1 MGTRFMATKEAPIH
15 NSIKQELV
23 KGTERDTA
31 LIMRTFRN
39 TSRIY
44 KVTTPSL
51 GANMCQNSVAQQ
63 VIEIEKQNSATPD
76 FKKIQPLVAGVRGRK
91 VFTEGDKDAGVWTA
105 GQVVGLI
112 DDIPSC
118 EDLLATMVKEA
129 EEIIGEM
136 ASKVTVE
143 SKL

>member
-1 MGTRFMATKEAPIH
+1 
-15 NSIKQELV
+15 
-23 KGTERDTA
+23 
-31 LIMRTFRN
+31 
-39 TSRIY
+39 
-44 KVTTPSL
+44 
-51 GANMCQNSVAQQ
+51 

-76 FKKIQPLVAGVRGRK
+76 FKKIQPLVAGVRGRR

-118 EDLLATMVKEA
+118 EDLLATMVREA
-129 EEIIGEM
+129 EEVIGEM
-136 ASKVTVE
+136 ARKVTVD